1 MSDKENFD
9 FSNFLN
15 ESYKNNSNEKEI
27 KKQTNDKKQNIN
39 TVNQETNKEQ
49 KFNNQKDKSV
59 NQNKEQENK
68 IDSFLNGY
76 ISGTI
81 SPSKPNANS
90 KKEISKEEK
99 ILETNPKETSKNET
113 DSTTNTQEYKNN
125 QDIKDINSNAKKL
138 ITDKTD
144 DKIIEEEKNIN
155 INISEEKT
163 KKEQSKEVNNI
174 APPDDNSFPYD
185 PNKKFNKQQ
194 APVFFPGKPL
204 IEMLE
209 EKYRLLAEEQ
219 QYKMENLDEFD
230 ILNETKNSKEMVDE
244 LNKILGNEETEKKKS
259 KISKFQ
265 KPVSKEKLV
274 KLGYPKMYFDPT
286 DAEFDPKTNKYNYF
300 YNVEKTLRK
309 NNLLWIRKIIPM
321 HKLEKMT
328 YDNSFLDAYAD
339 KQHTLAL
346 RLNSMTAEE
355 QYRYELRKKTKRILF
370 GFIFALSIT
379 IYFLFSKVPNNN
391 YQGAIKLF
399 EQKKWELSMKE
410 FKDIGNYKDSTTYY
424 IYARAKLKEDEKKFD
439 EAIKDFESIKNKS
452 QNIGINIEDEIN
464 EAIYLK
470 GVHLYTNNNYE
481 EAVKTF
487 RKIKKYK
494 ESKEY
499 INKSQYAIAEN
510 HYDKGE
516 YKEALDI
523 FYSLGRFSD
532 SENRAKEIAEELYE
546 SASKKYKNN
555 EYKKASELFKLLSR
569 YEYRNSRN
577 MVDQIVYKIGL
588 DNYLD
593 GNYVDARESFMSI
606 KKYKDSD
613 AMIKE
618 TTYNLAKKKYGDSI
632 SDSLEEFLKIRDYKD
647 VPLFLNKGVFTL
659 FGEWK
664 IVEMNGTKSDEA
676 IFRFTD
682 KGLIESEEDILYA
695 AISTEDNEISYE
707 WDGKEYSALG
717 GKYKISTERING
729 QTIKVKFK
737 EGNNSVI
744 FTCLEQKDYLT
755 MMNKNTDTTI
765 EEQKE
770 IDKLVKLMQN
780 YINKKTDGETI
791 KDNSHEEESDS
802 DEIGSEKDN

>member
-1 MSDKENFD
+1 MSNKESFD

-15 ESYKNNSNEKEI
+15 ESYKNSSNKKEI
-27 KKQTNDKKQNIN
+27 EKQTDNKKQDIK
-39 TVNQETNKEQ
+39 TNKEQ
-49 KFNNQKDKSV
+49 NLNNEKKKTIIKDEK
-59 NQNKEQENK
+59 QESK
-68 IDSFLNGY
+68 INNFLDGY

-81 SPSKPNANS
+81 SPSKPNVNP
-90 KKEISKEEK
+90 KKEKLQDEKELEAKSEEK
-99 ILETNPKETSKNET
+99 KLNNMINDPDNTSKNKDNQNIENI
-113 DSTTNTQEYKNN
+113 DS
-125 QDIKDINSNAKKL
+125 DSKKL
-138 ITDKTD
+138 INNTDN
-144 DKIIEEEKNIN
+144 KIIKDEKNIN
-155 INISEEKT
+155 ISNKEN
-163 KKEQSKEVNNI
+163 KKESLAEAKEKNNI

-209 EKYRLLAEEQ
+209 EKYKLLAEEQ

-230 ILNETKNSKEMVDE
+230 ILNETKNSQEMVNE
-244 LNKILGNEETEKKKS
+244 LNKILGNEETEKKKP

-286 DAEFDPKTNKYNYF
+286 DAELDPKTNKYNYF
-300 YNVEKTLRK
+300 YNIEKTLRK
-309 NNLLWIRKIIPM
+309 NNLLWIKKIIPM

-355 QYRYELRKKTKRILF
+355 QYRYELRKKTKKILF

-410 FKDIGNYKDSTTYY
+410 FKDIGNYKDSATYY
-424 IYARAKLKEDEKKFD
+424 VYARAKLKEDEKKFD

-452 QNIGINIEDEIN
+452 QDIGINIEDEIN

-470 GVHLYTNNNYE
+470 GVNLYTNNDYE
-481 EAVKTF
+481 EAIKTF

-499 INKSQYAIAEN
+499 INKSQYAVAEN

-546 SASKKYKNN
+546 SASKKYKHN

-676 IFRFTD
+676 VFRFTD

-695 AISTEDNEISYE
+695 AVSTEDNKIPYE

-717 GKYKISTERING
+717 GEYKISTERING

-791 KDNSHEEESDS
+791 KDNSQEESNS
-802 DEIGSEKDN
+802 DKIGSEEDNK